1 MLVWH
6 AHTSGP
12 FGAVNMKVMV
22 HAAPGHPDRVPQT
35 VVLPNWELLMMTSTP
50 GAPGGLEVE
59 HVSLPVRSVAPRIF
73 DVIVTP
79 TLRP

>member
-1 MLVWH
+1 MLVWQ

-22 HAAPGHPDRVPQT
+22 HPAPGHEERAPQT
-35 VVLPNWELLMMTSTP
+35 VVLPNWLLLMVTSTP
-50 GAPGGLEVE
+50 GTPGGLE

-79 TLRP
+79 TWRP